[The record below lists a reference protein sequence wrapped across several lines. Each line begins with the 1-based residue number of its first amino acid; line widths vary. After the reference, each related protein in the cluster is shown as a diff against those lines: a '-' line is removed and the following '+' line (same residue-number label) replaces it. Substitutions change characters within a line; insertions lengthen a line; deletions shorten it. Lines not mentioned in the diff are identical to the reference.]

1 MDDFD
6 TEAQLFTQLILLS
19 IKLKKPDT
27 LELMKFWQRRL
38 DREFREAYPQ
48 RDKQPMRLVGGRR

>member
-1 MDDFD
+1 MDDD
-6 TEAQLFTQLILLS
+6 DIEMHLFTRLIVLS
-19 IKLKKPDT
+19 LKHKKPDT
-27 LELMKFWQRRL
+27 LELMQFWQWRL